1 MIEKYAGNNRS
12 FFFPFVYAERK
23 FYEFFTVVHLTRVSS
38 AMAWPLWEISTLETS
53 RCNSISSLWKRMYWL
68 TNAFRCLLP
77 LVRKLWGS
85 RFVRSRWIFAFF
97 QSNFWILEPNSCCC
111 VLSMARELASI
122 GRLLTKKYA
131 LTERDE
137 NLDRFCSK
145 AFFVS
150 IIRYWKYS
158 GISSMT
164 ILGNF
169 FGICTSWSPYF
180 DYNKLKIGRK
190 VWTKS
195 HRSSRGEKI

>member
-1 MIEKYAGNNRS
+1 MDS
-12 FFFPFVYAERK
+12 
-23 FYEFFTVVHLTRVSS
+23 
-38 AMAWPLWEISTLETS
+38 
-53 RCNSISSLWKRMYWL
+53 
-68 TNAFRCLLP
+68 
-77 LVRKLWGS
+77 
-85 RFVRSRWIFAFF
+85 
-97 QSNFWILEPNSCCC
+97 NSCCC

-137 NLDRFCSK
+137 NLDRFYSK

-169 FGICTSWSPYF
+169 FGICTS
-180 DYNKLKIGRK
+180 
-190 VWTKS
+190 
-195 HRSSRGEKI
+195 

>member
-1 MIEKYAGNNRS
+1 MDS
-12 FFFPFVYAERK
+12 
-23 FYEFFTVVHLTRVSS
+23 
-38 AMAWPLWEISTLETS
+38 
-53 RCNSISSLWKRMYWL
+53 
-68 TNAFRCLLP
+68 
-77 LVRKLWGS
+77 
-85 RFVRSRWIFAFF
+85 
-97 QSNFWILEPNSCCC
+97 NSCCC

-122 GRLLTKKYA
+122 GLLTKKYA

-169 FGICTSWSPYF
+169 FGICTS
-180 DYNKLKIGRK
+180 
-190 VWTKS
+190 
-195 HRSSRGEKI
+195 